1 MKIKLNTSVLVFFV
15 LLFSI
20 THEIQ
25 AQSIPLITDP
35 IKVREVELMSN
46 KLDMTNPQR
55 EAILEVYDRYL
66 DDFARTRAGEIKD
79 FEDAIAESAETFAFM
94 RLSIPER
101 ALIEELV
108 RKAQRAMK
116 AIHRSDNLFFEEVSG
131 MLTENQRK
139 ILGRVR
145 IARELEAY
153 DDFATKLLGELNRG
167 TRAQMRKM
175 CNRLDAETNV
185 EMEGALD
192 LYDQRYLNEVKEGFD
207 AVIETVR
214 LALDQIDELGVRGLS
229 QQELM
234 MRFMADETAIEDLKR
249 RGDILLKPLVEQAY
263 EISQLNWKTWK
274 KIDAILDEGDS
285 RKLQSMYF
293 SKSFSDAVRGVG
305 KITGYLDRAL
315 MLKELSEGQRVDL
328 EALQSSFNSKW
339 AKITKNHAEVLEK
352 SRKIQTIAI
361 MSGEVTTEFDEKLS
375 KLNSERREYVATTE
389 SRIDG
394 ILGKQLTAKLK
405 KSDKTSNPWELGS
418 YSGHAIGNEHDGSV
432 QIGVSVGTPVSQEEL
447 DAMEE
452 TESVQVIVDGDEE
465 ETEGEVL
472 QSLTM
477 IDGSTI
483 LFGGA
488 TIPKSIAPSF
498 PHRASSILGLDANG
512 TMIIDAVYEDY
523 REKYNLVYKTISVES
538 KKINDDQGLSQGV
551 RMRKIRDASITAA
564 QAVADLDLVFFDD
577 LAVITDL
584 QREDLNLKM
593 LENHRQRQRSSAP
606 EDPFGWRGGEGDTI
620 DLVGLYVMS
629 NVSDELHEGLSEN
642 SVKAIRK
649 AMQGYH
655 EQVAT
660 VHEAFLQAMYDMSH
674 LRDATWLMDESNQ
687 NGRGAESIQDLWRE
701 TFTAVRDSKRALM
714 LVNQTVMDSL
724 LEEVPEGDFWK
735 VRMEFVKKAYPD
747 VFKKGADVTTM
758 LTAANAI
765 STLDAPQKSKLE
777 TLESMYRYEYWELCE
792 SMIESHKA
800 DASSDGGEGFMNKED
815 MHRQLRLETLRFERR
830 ELNDRIRMRLRMVLH
845 ENQIKEVPG
854 LRPSVASANYWD

>member
-1 MKIKLNTSVLVFFV
+1 MKFTLNTFMLVFFAM
-15 LLFSI
+15 LFSI
-20 THEIQ
+20 TYETQ
-25 AQSIPLITDP
+25 GQSIPLLTDP

-46 KLDMTNPQR
+46 RLDMTNPQR

-79 FEDAIAESAETFAFM
+79 FEDAITEAAETFGFM
-94 RLSIPER
+94 QFNIPER
-101 ALIEELV
+101 ALVEELI

-139 ILGRVR
+139 ILGRLR

-153 DDFATKLLGELNRG
+153 DDFATKLLGELNPGVR
-167 TRAQMRKM
+167 TQMRKTSD
-175 CNRLDAETNV
+175 RLDAQTNV

-274 KIDAILDEGDS
+274 RIDSILDEDDS

-293 SKSFSDAVRGVG
+293 SASFSDAVRGG
-305 KITGYLDRAL
+305 EKITGYLDRAL

-339 AKITKNHAEVLEK
+339 AKRTKNHAEVLEK

-375 KLNSERREYVATTE
+375 TLKTERREYIATTE

-405 KSDKTSNPWELGS
+405 KSDKSSNTWELGMHS
-418 YSGHAIGNEHDGSV
+418 DHAVENENDGSS
-432 QIGVSVGTPVSQEEL
+432 QIGVTVVTPVSEEEL

-452 TESVQVIVDGDEE
+452 TESGQVIISGDVQA
-465 ETEGEVL
+465 TEVEVL
-472 QSLTM
+472 HTPLS
-477 IDGSTI
+477 
-483 LFGGA
+483 GGA

-498 PHRASSILGLDANG
+498 PQRASSILGLDANG

-523 REKYNLVYKTISVES
+523 REKYNLVFKTISVES
-538 KKINDDQGLSQGV
+538 KKISDDQELSQGV
-551 RMRKIRDASITAA
+551 RMRKIRDASNTAA
-564 QAVADLDLVFFDD
+564 QAVEDLDLVFFDD

-593 LENHRQRQRSSAP
+593 LENHRQRQRSAAP

-655 EQVAT
+655 EQVAS
-660 VHEAFLQAMYDMSH
+660 VHEAFVQAMYDMTH
-674 LRDATWLMDESNQ
+674 LQDAMWLMDESNQ
-687 NGRGAESIQDLWRE
+687 NGRGAEAIQDRWRK

-765 STLDAPQKSKLE
+765 PTLDAPQKSKLE
-777 TLESMYRYEYWELCE
+777 TLESTYRYEYWELCE
-792 SMIESHKA
+792 SMIDNHQA
-800 DASSDGGEGFMNKED
+800 DASSDGGEGLMSKED

-830 ELNDRIRMRLRMVLH
+830 ELNDRIRMRLRMILH

-854 LRPSVASANYWD
+854 LRPSVASANDWDK